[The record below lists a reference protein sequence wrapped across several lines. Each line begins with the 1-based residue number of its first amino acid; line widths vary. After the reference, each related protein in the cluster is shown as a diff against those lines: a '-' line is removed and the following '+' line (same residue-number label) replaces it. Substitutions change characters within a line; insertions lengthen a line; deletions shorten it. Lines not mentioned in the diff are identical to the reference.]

1 MPYTLKKTLRK
12 IIKKQHNFVAQVKG
26 NQKGLLKWLEFNS
39 SVSKP
44 IDKHSTY
51 DHNTHGRYED
61 RSIEIYDDLYQID
74 KDWNMVK
81 RFAKVTATI
90 VKFGKVTT
98 ETRWYISNLEE
109 SAETFLHIIRSH
121 WKIENSLHYV
131 KDVAYQEDFDRTR
144 TKQIPYV
151 KTTLR
156 NYAINLQSI
165 NKITNKTQS
174 RKLFAWGLRDVFSL
188 KSS

>member
-1 MPYTLKKTLRK
+1 MHSILKKTLTK

-26 NQKGLLKWLEFNS
+26 NQKELLKWLEFNS
-39 SVSKP
+39 SISQAV
-44 IDKHSTY
+44 DKHSTY

-61 RSIEIYDDLYQID
+61 RHIQIYNDLYQID
-74 KDWNMVK
+74 KEWSMVK
-81 RFAKVTATI
+81 RFAKITATI

-98 ETRWYISNLEE
+98 ETRWYISNLTE

-144 TKQIPYV
+144 TGQIPYV

-165 NKITNKTQS
+165 NNITNKTLS
-174 RKLFAWGLRDVFSL
+174 RKLFAWDALDVFSL
-188 KSS
+188 KST

>member
-1 MPYTLKKTLRK
+1 
-12 IIKKQHNFVAQVKG
+12 
-26 NQKGLLKWLEFNS
+26 
-39 SVSKP
+39 
-44 IDKHSTY
+44 
-51 DHNTHGRYED
+51 
-61 RSIEIYDDLYQID
+61 
-74 KDWNMVK
+74 MVK

-90 VKFGKVTT
+90 TKFGKVTT
-98 ETRWYISNLEE
+98 ETRWYISNLAED
-109 SAETFLHIIRSH
+109 AETFLHIIRSH

-144 TKQIPYV
+144 TDQIPYV

-174 RKLFAWGLRDVFSL
+174 RKLFAWGILDVFNL
-188 KSS
+188 RSS